1 MDLLNYEFKNILGD
15 WVRAYPRKTINEVK
29 KKIKLRLRYVK
40 LSNHYLVL
48 NKHSNN
54 MKTI

>member
-1 MDLLNYEFKNILGD
+1 MDLLNNEFKNILGD

-29 KKIKLRLRYVK
+29 KKIKLRLRYVI

-48 NKHSNN
+48 NKCSNN
-54 MKTI
+54 MKKI